1 MRKLIKCPLFS
12 LIVLLIFSGKLTA
25 QQYNFR
31 NFTVRDGV
39 AQSQVYS
46 MIQDHRGYLWLGTR
60 GGGLCRF
67 DGSKFESYTEKNGLI
82 NSYIRKIR
90 QDKKNRLWITTDN
103 GCSVY
108 DGRKFRN
115 YYPLGKTKPLIVY
128 DLAFGQNNQVWLAT
142 ASGLILFENGQ
153 FTNLSQKAGVP
164 ETTINSLLIDRK
176 NRLWIATGEGLY
188 RMSLSSGKRQAKH
201 LGKESKYM
209 YNAVNVVKED
219 TDGTVWIGTY
229 GDGAYC
235 YKNGHYFRIDFH
247 HELYTRTVLDIW
259 CDQKTV
265 WFGTLNHGVVSYDKS
280 TRRFG
285 KLTEKEGLSNNHVR
299 SILQDN
305 AGTMWFGTSGAGISN
320 YVGKLFTVYDEST
333 GLSGSFIYS
342 VFRDSRKRLWIG
354 TSRRGITLMTT
365 SGFQRFDASNG
376 FADVKVKAIAE
387 DANGWLY
394 FGTDGEGVYL
404 YDGNSFKQLNRL
416 GMQYVR
422 GMQRDD
428 LGKIWVATAGSGM
441 AFIQPDKS
449 FDPHVEVY
457 LMGRGLLSN
466 RLTCLHIDKRNR
478 IWYGTENNGIGF
490 IENGKA
496 SRAFIR
502 SKEGLVS
509 DAVRSIT
516 EDKSGCLWIGT
527 AGSGIARINLYSG
540 SPKPVNYSYANGL
553 TSSNIYLLS
562 VDKRNNLITGTEKGL
577 DYVKLN
583 RRRHPVSVRHY
594 GKGEGFTGIETCQ
607 NAVFKD
613 TDGTIWF
620 GTINGLAHYNPANA
634 RRNTHEPVTGITDVR
649 LFYESLAKTPY
660 ADAIGEWNEVQELQL
675 PYDQNHL
682 TFDFFA
688 INLNNPEG
696 VRYRWKLD
704 GFEENW
710 SPATSEHSIVYSN
723 IPPGNYTFL
732 VKASNEDGTWNREPQ
747 KVQISISAPFWQ
759 QTWFRL
765 LMVIGMAGVI
775 ALLFRWR
782 LDRVRKKSQELQ
794 QRLQLEKEV
803 VELEQKALRLQM
815 NPHFIFNALN
825 SIQSQIGNGN
835 EQEAR
840 YYLAKFSRLMRQILD
855 NSRST
860 LITLE
865 QEVETLENYLLI
877 EQYCNGNRFDYT
889 ISVDESL
896 EPDFVKLPPML
907 LQPFVENAIKH
918 GFRFPPEENRRGKIT
933 IQFSDRD
940 PYLECLVTDN
950 GIGRERA
957 EELNSQSKETYHVS
971 TALTVTRER
980 LELYQSEGPASSLEI
995 TDLKDETGQ
1004 SAGTRVVIRIP
1015 F

>member
-1 MRKLIKCPLFS
+1 MIHRIF
-12 LIVLLIFSGKLTA
+12 LIVLTLLPVLFSSA

-39 AQSQVYS
+39 AQSQVYT
-46 MIQDHRGYLWLGTR
+46 MLQDHRGYLWLGTR

-67 DGSKFESYTEKNGLI
+67 DGSKFETFTEKDGLI

-90 QDKKNRLWITTDN
+90 QDEKKRLWIATDN
-103 GCSVY
+103 GITVY
-108 DGRKFRN
+108 NGLTFRN
-115 YYPLGKTKPLIVY
+115 YYPLGKGKPVIVY
-128 DLAFGQNNQVWLAT
+128 DLAFGKQGKVWLAT
-142 ASGLILFENGQ
+142 ASGLMLFEKGK
-153 FTNLSQKAGVP
+153 FTNVSSKVGIP
-164 ETTINSLLIDRK
+164 EGTVNSLLIDRK

-188 RMSLSSGKRQAKH
+188 RMSLASSKQRAKH
-201 LGKESKYM
+201 LRQESPYM
-209 YNAVNVVKED
+209 NNAVNVVKED
-219 TDGTVWIGTY
+219 SDGAIWIGTY
-229 GDGAYC
+229 GDGAYR
-235 YKNGHYFRIDFH
+235 YKYGHYSRIDFH
-247 HELYTRTVLDIW
+247 HELYTRTVLDIY

-265 WFGTLNHGVVSYDKS
+265 WFGTLNHGVVSYDKA
-280 TRRFG
+280 TRKFG
-285 KLTEKEGLSNNHVR
+285 KLTEKEGLSNDHVR
-299 SILQDN
+299 SILKDN

-342 VFRDSRKRLWIG
+342 VFRDDHRRLWVG
-354 TSRRGITLMTT
+354 TSRRGVTLMTP

-376 FADVKVKAIAE
+376 FADVKVKCIAE

-394 FGTDGEGVYL
+394 FGTDGNGVFL
-404 YDGNSFKQLNRL
+404 YNGESFRQLTRL
-416 GMQYVR
+416 GQQYVR
-422 GMQRDD
+422 GIQRDAT
-428 LGKIWVATAGSGM
+428 GNIWIATAGSGI
-441 AFIQPDKS
+441 ARLEPDNS
-449 FDPHVEVY
+449 FDPKVEVY

-478 IWYGTENNGIGF
+478 IWYGTENSGVGYV
-490 IENGKA
+490 ENNRA

-502 SKEGLVS
+502 TKEGLIS
-509 DAVRSIT
+509 DAVRSLA
-516 EDKSGCLWIGT
+516 EDQNGCLWIGT

-540 SPKPVNYSYANGL
+540 NRKPVNYGYASGL
-553 TSSNIYLLS
+553 TSSNIYLLAI
-562 VDKRNNLITGTEKGL
+562 DKRNNLITGTEKGL
-577 DYVKLN
+577 DYIKLD
-583 RRRHPVSVRHY
+583 RRRHPVSIRHY

-607 NAVFKD
+607 NAVFND
-613 TDGTIWF
+613 VDGTIWF

-634 RRNTHEPVTGITDVR
+634 RRNTHEPITSITDVR
-649 LFYESLAKTPY
+649 LFYESLSKTPY
-660 ADAIGEWNEVQELQL
+660 AEAIGAWKEVKELRL

-696 VRYRWKLD
+696 VRYKWKLD

-710 SPATSEHSIVYSN
+710 SPATAEHSIVYSN

-732 VKASNEDGTWNREPQ
+732 VKASNEDGTWNKEPQ
-747 KVQISISAPFWQ
+747 RVKISISAPYWQ

-765 LMVIGMAGVI
+765 LIILTAAGIIVF
-775 ALLFRWR
+775 LFRWR
-782 LDRVRKKSQELQ
+782 INRVRAKANELQ
-794 QRLQLEKEV
+794 ERLQLEKEV

-855 NSRST
+855 NSRNSI
-860 LITLE
+860 ITLE

-889 ISVDESL
+889 ISVEESL

-918 GFRFPPEENRRGKIT
+918 GFRFPPESNKRGHIT
-933 IQFSDRD
+933 IQFRDCD
-940 PYLECLVTDN
+940 PYLECEVMDN
-950 GIGRERA
+950 GIGRERSD
-957 EELNSQSKETYHVS
+957 ELNSQSKETYHVS
-971 TALTVTRER
+971 TALIVTRER
-980 LELYQSEGPASSLEI
+980 LELYQSDGPPSSLELF
-995 TDLKDETGQ
+995 DLKDEAGNP
-1004 SAGTRVVIRIP
+1004 AGTKVVIRIP